1 MANLPVLNAAD
12 PTTIPEKVY
21 DRVWVEEVV
30 IKAPDPNGEVIG
42 EVKLHK
48 YGMID
53 GVAELDPNGGK
64 WIVVEDML
72 EKSNEDSDLQ
82 TAMGAIINYL
92 AKLGVENNI
101 VDTP

>member
-1 MANLPVLNAAD
+1 MASLPVLNAAD

-21 DRVWVEEVV
+21 DRVWVEEVI
-30 IKAPDPNGEVIG
+30 IKAPDPNGEVNG

-53 GVAELDPNGGK
+53 GVAELDPNGGD
-64 WIVVEDML
+64 WIVVQNML
-72 EKSNEDSDLQ
+72 EKSDEDGDLQ
-82 TAMGAIINYL
+82 TAMGAIINYV
-92 AKLGVENNI
+92 AKLGIENNI